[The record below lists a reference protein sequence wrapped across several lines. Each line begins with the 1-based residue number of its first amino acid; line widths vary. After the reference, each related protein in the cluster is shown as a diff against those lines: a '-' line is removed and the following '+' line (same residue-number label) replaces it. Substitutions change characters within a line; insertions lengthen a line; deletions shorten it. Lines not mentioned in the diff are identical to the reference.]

1 MMYSND
7 WLIYKV
13 ISGSRAYGTNLETSD
28 QDEKGICIPDMSY
41 YLSYHKKFE
50 QHETKNPDM
59 VIYELRKFIKL
70 AADCNPNIIEV
81 LFADD
86 GDILYMDDLGKM
98 LRDNRELFLSAKAK
112 HTFLGYSFAQAKRMK
127 NHKAWHEKAPEKP
140 KREDYDLPEGRSL
153 MDHSQIINIDKE
165 FGFNKDKPPS
175 SDAREMVAQKHGE
188 KIASAYYFEKRWR
201 VAMREYENYES
212 WKATRNK
219 ERFATEVAYSYDT
232 KNAYH
237 LYRLLLMGKEIL
249 TEGKV
254 YVKRP
259 DAEVFKAIRRGEWS
273 YEKLIGEAEKLENEC
288 NEIYAAKTYV
298 VPHAPDVGK
307 IDELCIEILK
317 RRLAI

>member
-1 MMYSND
+1 MFKQD

-13 ISGSRAYGTNLETSD
+13 VSGSRAYGTNLETSD
-28 QDEKGICIPDMSY
+28 EDTKGICIPDLEY
-41 YLSYHKKFE
+41 YLSYHKRFE
-50 QHETKNPDM
+50 QYETKNPDM

-81 LFADD
+81 LFADES
-86 GDILYMDDLGKM
+86 DILYMDDLGKM
-98 LRDNRELFLSAKAK
+98 LRDNRQMFLSAKAK
-112 HTFLGYSFAQAKRMK
+112 HTFAGYAFQQAKRIK
-127 NHKAWHEKAPEKP
+127 NHKAWHDKAPEKP

-188 KIASAYYFEKRWR
+188 KIASAYFFEKRWR
-201 VAMREYENYES
+201 VAMRDYENYES

-219 ERFATEVAYSYDT
+219 ERYATEVAFNYDV
-232 KNAYH
+232 KMAYH
-237 LYRLLLMGKEIL
+237 LIRLSRMCKEIL
-249 TEGKV
+249 TTGKV

-259 DAEVFKAIRRGEWS
+259 DAEEIKAIRRGEWS
-273 YEKLIGEAEKLENEC
+273 YEQVLEEAELLEKEC
-288 NEIYAAKTYV
+288 NEIYQAKSYV
-298 VPHAPDVGK
+298 VPHAPDVSR

-317 RRLAI
+317 KRLMR